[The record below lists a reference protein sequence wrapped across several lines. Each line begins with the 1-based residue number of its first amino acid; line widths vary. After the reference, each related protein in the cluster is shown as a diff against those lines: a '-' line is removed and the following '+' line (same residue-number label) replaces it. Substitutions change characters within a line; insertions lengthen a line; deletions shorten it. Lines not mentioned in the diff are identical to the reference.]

1 MAPAQQKPLNEIKL
15 DDIDFEVVEQCRDKN
30 VLKRYLKLI
39 QDDGNYFVDLQKA
52 CKQKLLEVAPKD
64 YYLLYPRP
72 TTAAEEEEAM
82 RDILEWEAEVKEI
95 DKSLQSVASRSKKD
109 QIWDEL
115 PGSKVKL
122 PIRGQEPVLSRPNVQ
137 KKEGRPKIQDDQN
150 RKDKDTYARDKTG
163 MRDYYS
169 AWNKVDVDAL
179 EDDFDR
185 EEKEA
190 EEARKRHFE
199 DLREEQNS
207 AHATTSMELGEMPDL
222 PEAHRKHMA
231 DTEKEKGNEAFYAKD
246 FEEAEAYYSRS
257 LHFCPDDPSTWSN
270 RALVRLKLEQPA
282 KALQDCEHALALN
295 GSYMK
300 ALHRKG
306 KALYE
311 LQRYEEAVKCFQLAL
326 LESPGN
332 TQINGDLMVARKKLR
347 NEGPKTTATTRRVD
361 AEPTCQIEELNDD
374 VPSSKASVE
383 KRTPLPA
390 GYTRV
395 QIEEASESE
404 DEEEDKGSQPNAPA
418 KTSTSSS
425 GFLKV
430 AIEEVSG
437 SEDEDGTSEQ
447 PVQAHQSPS
456 VASSH
461 SPSSTGFRKVSI
473 VEESAS
479 EGSTPPAATA
489 SPNKFAPPPRIV
501 TTATESA
508 SPAGGVSFDDMD

>member
-1 MAPAQQKPLNEIKL
+1 MAPREQKPLSEIKL
-15 DDIDFEVVEQCRDKN
+15 DDIDFEAVEQCRDKN

-39 QDDGNYFVDLQKA
+39 EDDGNYFVDLQRA
-52 CKQKLLEVAPKD
+52 CKQKLLEVAPKE

-95 DKSLQSVASRSKKD
+95 DRSLQSVATKIKKD
-109 QIWDEL
+109 LIWDEM
-115 PGSKVKL
+115 PGSKVKV

-137 KKEGRPKIQDDQN
+137 KKEGRPQLQDDKN
-150 RKDKDTYARDKTG
+150 RTANDTYARDKTA

-169 AWNKVDVDAL
+169 AWDKVDVDVL
-179 EDDFDR
+179 EEDFDR
-185 EEKEA
+185 QEREA
-190 EEARKRHFE
+190 EEARKRHFDE
-199 DLREEQNS
+199 LRDEQIS

-222 PEAHRKHMA
+222 PLAHRKHMA
-231 DTEKEKGNEAFYAKD
+231 DTEKEKGNEAFYSKD
-246 FEEAEAYYSRS
+246 YEEAEAYYSRS
-257 LHFCPDDPSTWSN
+257 LHYCPDDPSTWSN

-295 GSYMK
+295 SSYMK

-311 LQRYEEAVKCFQLAL
+311 LQRYEEAVKAFQLAL

-347 NEGPKTTATTRRVD
+347 NEAPKTATTSRAND
-361 AEPTCQIEELNDD
+361 AEPTCRVEELDDD
-374 VPSSKASVE
+374 VLSSKRPVQSPAQ
-383 KRTPLPA
+383 LPS

-395 QIEEASESE
+395 QIEEDSESE
-404 DEEEDKGSQPNAPA
+404 DEEGDKDSQPSVPA
-418 KTSTSSS
+418 KKNTPST

-437 SEDEDGTSEQ
+437 SEDEDGTAEES
-447 PVQAHQSPS
+447 VQ
-456 VASSH
+456 ASSH
-461 SPSSTGFRKVSI
+461 SPGSSGFRKVSV

-479 EGSTPPAATA
+479 EGSTPPAASA
-489 SPNKFAPPPRIV
+489 SQSEFAPPPRIA

-508 SPAGGVSFDDMD
+508 SPAGGGVSFDDMD